1 MVGVDVAGE
10 GGRGGSAMVVA
21 LALVD
26 LWSGREVAKPM
37 AGSVSVEGGGGARN
51 EATNLRRGANPGEV
65 RGGCGGVVRRG
76 AGGWMGGAGGMQ
88 KQFGG
93 LGGSSVI

>member
-1 MVGVDVAGE
+1 MVGTDVAGE

-37 AGSVSVEGGGGARN
+37 AGSVSVEGGGGVRN
-51 EATNLRRGANPGEV
+51 EAANLRRSSNSVEVCAGHREV
-65 RGGCGGVVRRG
+65 RAVAV
-76 AGGWMGGAGGMQ
+76 
-88 KQFGG
+88 
-93 LGGSSVI
+93 